1 MKSTP
6 PQNFSFLATV
16 PMTMALNVAP
26 AALPRQPQFRSSND
40 ARQPPRR
47 RVDALGERERERRHE
62 EEERERKEVTPQK
75 ISLTEQKVVS
85 ERTTRCERLGGY
97 TLKEHWRWGPPR
109 REGEE
114 GGEGG
119 EREGRKSR
127 GYRAKKAGE
136 LKGCSKCVQ
145 GHKEDRK

>member
-47 RVDALGERERERRHE
+47 RVDALGERERERERE
-62 EEERERKEVTPQK
+62 REDMKRKRERERK
-75 ISLTEQKVVS
+75 
-85 ERTTRCERLGGY
+85 
-97 TLKEHWRWGPPR
+97 
-109 REGEE
+109 
-114 GGEGG
+114 
-119 EREGRKSR
+119 
-127 GYRAKKAGE
+127 
-136 LKGCSKCVQ
+136 
-145 GHKEDRK
+145 